1 MATITVNSLNDNLT
15 VDTQI
20 TLREALQAANTDTSV
35 DGSTAG
41 SGADTIIFDPSLAGQ
56 TITLASELVISSD
69 VTITGLGADQL
80 TISGNNATR
89 IFNVNDGNN
98 SNYANVTIEGLT
110 LTAGSTTGN
119 GGAIYSIENLTVT
132 NSTISGNSAGGDG
145 GGIYNYATLAVS
157 NSTISGNSANN
168 RGGGIYNYATL
179 TVTNSTISGNSANLF
194 FGGGIRNSFGTT
206 EVSNSTISGNSAT
219 NGGGIHNDY
228 GGTLTVT
235 NSTISGN
242 SATNGGGIRHSSG
255 TTEVSSTIIAGNT
268 SNDVSGNNA
277 FTSGGNNLIGNGD
290 TATGFTNGVNGDIVG
305 TTASPINPGLDPLA
319 NNGGTT
325 QTHALQDNSP
335 AIDAGSN
342 PNNLTTDQ
350 RGNTRVTG
358 NSADIGAYE
367 SPGPIIVTS
376 IEDNTTVDGQITLRE
391 ALQAANNDSTV
402 DGVAGSG
409 ADTIIFDPSLA
420 GQTITLSS
428 QLTISADVII
438 TGLGADQLTISG
450 NNATRIFN
458 VNDGNNSN
466 QANVTIEGLTLTA
479 GNVTSGDGGAIFT
492 RENLTVSN
500 STISGNSARRGGG
513 LYNISGALTVTN
525 STISGNSTTLYG
537 GGIRNSSGTTEVNNS
552 TISGNSATR
561 YGGGIQN
568 ASGTTEVTNS
578 TISGNSAGNGGGI
591 RNSSGTVEVSSTI
604 IAGNTSNDVS
614 GNNAFTSGGNNLIGN
629 GDTATGFTNGVNGDI
644 VGTAAAPIDPR
655 LDPLA
660 DNRGTTQTHALQGDS
675 PAIDA
680 GSNPNNLTTD
690 QRGEARVSGTSAD
703 IGAYESS
710 GPIIVTSIEDN
721 TTADGQVT
729 LREAIEAANN
739 DTTVDGVAGSGADTI
754 IFDAS
759 LAGQTITLASE
770 LVISADVIITGLG
783 ADQLT
788 ISGNNA
794 TRIFNVN
801 DGNNSNYANV
811 TIEGLTLTAGSTTGN
826 GGAIYSIENLT
837 VTNSTISGN
846 SAGGDGG
853 GIYNYATLAVSNST
867 ISGNSA
873 NSRGGGI
880 YNYATLTVN
889 NSTISGNSANSR
901 GGGIYHYYEGRL
913 TVRNSTITGNSAN
926 SGGGIYNDDG
936 ITSVASTIIAGNSS
950 NNDISG
956 TFNSSGN
963 NLIGNGDG
971 GAGFTNGTNGDI
983 VGTAAAPIDPGLDP
997 LANNGGTT
1005 QTHALQSNSPA
1016 IDAGSN
1022 PNNLTTDQRGEVRVS
1037 GVSADIGAYE
1047 LPATIIVTSIEDNT
1061 TVDGQVTLREALQ
1074 AANNDTTVDGVT
1086 GFGADTI
1093 IFDPSLAG
1101 QTITLASELVISS
1114 DVIITGLGAD
1124 QLTISGNNATRIF
1137 NVNDGNNTA
1146 DKNVTIE
1153 ELTLTAG
1160 NTTNTGGAILNI
1172 ENLTVNNS
1180 TISGNS
1186 ANRGGAIY
1194 NSISLTVTNSTISG
1208 NSANSGG
1215 GGIYNSFGTANV
1227 TNSTISGNS
1236 ANSGGGIYNYFGTA
1250 NVTNSTISGNSANSG
1265 GGIRHSSGTIEV
1277 SSTIIAGNT
1286 SNDVSGNNAFTSGGN
1301 NLIGNGD
1308 TATGFTNGVNGDI
1321 VGTTAAPIDPG
1332 LNPLADNGG
1341 TTLTHALQSNSV
1353 AIDTGSNPNNL
1364 TTDQRGEVR
1373 VSRVSADIGAYEFE
1387 FIPPTVSITSPTPNA
1402 IEGGSN
1408 GVFTISR
1415 DDSIGDLTVNL
1426 TINGSSTAVADDYNL
1441 SGGSVA
1447 VAGSNLTVTIPD
1459 GSTSVDVNLSAVAD
1473 IVAEPAETLQLDIAT
1488 DANYAIDGVNNSA
1501 TVTIDASLAPQ
1512 LVINEIDYDQVGA
1525 DGDNFIELFNNDTD
1539 TINLNGYQ
1547 ILLVNQDG
1555 TTYDTI
1561 TLDNVDLAAG
1571 DYYVI
1576 SNNATNIANT
1586 DQEVTFT
1593 LQNGIDAVAL
1603 VFGSNIIDTV
1613 SYEGDTTTYTEGT
1626 GTTVADLNDF
1636 ADVGLSRFPNGT
1648 DTNDNSADFVLQGIT
1663 PGTVNSV
1670 TPTVTLSIDS
1680 NPATLN
1686 DGGSTATITATIDT
1700 YSGKDVTVNLAFSG
1714 TATEGTDYTVPNSIT
1729 IPAGQLSADITLTTV
1744 DDSIVEGD
1752 EAIVVDIASVANGV
1766 EFGTEQVN
1774 ATITDD
1780 ENSGITVTPTSGL
1793 TTTEAG
1799 GTAEFT
1805 IVLDSQP
1812 SSLVFINVASSDTTE
1827 GTITSPSILFD
1838 SNNWN
1843 VPQTVTVTGVDDFID
1858 DDDVIYT
1865 VSTAAVT
1872 NDPNYQNQSG
1882 STVTIINQDDGDLA
1896 GVTINKNTL
1905 TTSEDLTTDEF
1916 TVVLDSQ
1923 PVADVV
1929 VNFTGDSNEG
1939 SFVSGVTFTDA
1950 NWDTPQTVTVTG
1962 VDDFVA
1968 DGDISYTLT
1977 TTVTSTDAKY
1987 DVIATQDLTVTNTD
2001 NDIANVTV
2009 SPISN
2014 NTSETGDTGTFT
2026 IVLDTQPSDDVV
2038 VTLASSDTDE
2048 GTVDQNALTFT
2059 ANNWDVPQTV
2069 TVAGVDDFVV
2079 DGDIPYTITTT
2090 VTSTNDTD
2098 YNNIATDDVAVTNID
2113 DDAIG
2118 VTVTPTSVTT
2128 SEAGSTA
2135 EFTLQ
2140 LDTQPTGDVA
2150 IALNNSD
2157 LTEGTIDQS
2166 TLNFTSANW
2175 NTPQTV
2181 TVTGV
2186 DDTVDDGDVQYEIVT
2201 SIASS
2206 ADADYAILTASDI
2219 NNITVTNTNDD
2230 EAGVTFTPIS
2240 IITDEVDDP
2249 STVAVRED
2257 QASFTVVLDIEPI
2270 ANVTVTLINNED
2282 EGSLDQSSV
2291 IFTPTNWDTPQ
2302 TVTFTAADDFVND
2315 GDITFNIGASVS
2327 SGDNAYNFAIP
2338 DAVSVTNRDNDI
2350 AGVNVSTISNNT
2362 SEEVTTGEFTVVLD
2376 TQPSA
2381 DVIVGF
2387 SGDANEGDVASGI
2400 TFTST
2405 NWDVPQTVTV
2415 TGVDDDVVDGDVAYT
2430 IDTTVISNDPAY
2442 DGFQAN
2448 SVAVTNL
2455 DNDTASVIVTPDGN
2469 NTSEDGDTS
2478 TFSVQLSS
2486 QPTADV
2492 IISFASDNPAEGTVN
2507 NPNVTFTSANWDTPQ
2522 DVTVTGVDD
2531 ALADGDINYNVVG
2544 TINTTDANYSSL
2556 APVSVNLNNNDNETA
2571 DFTISPLSNN
2581 TAEDGTSG
2589 TFTIVMDAQPS
2600 DTVTLNITSS
2610 DTTEATVD
2618 ISTVNF
2624 TPNTWDTP
2632 QTVTVTGVDDL
2643 VDDGDTAFEIQFSPA
2658 VSNDNAF
2665 DGIQPD
2671 ALTSTNLDD
2680 DEAGFAISPVS
2691 NDTSETG
2698 NTATFTLN
2706 LTSQPTDDVIIGIT
2720 SDNPNEG
2727 TADVSALTFTSGN
2740 WDTPQTVTVT
2750 GVDDELADGDISYNI
2765 LTSADTTTSDTNYLN
2780 LDPVDV
2786 IVINNDDETPGI
2798 NFSGVSGNT
2807 TEAGDNATFTV
2818 SLDSQPSSDVILN
2831 LVSDDTSEG
2840 IVDNSP
2846 LTFTSANWN
2855 TVQTVTVTGVDDL
2868 IDDGDVAF
2876 DITATATSNDIAYN
2890 NLNPATVTIVNED
2903 DDTAGI
2909 TVSDISNNT
2918 SEAGEAGTFTVILD
2932 TQPTADVVVNLVSD
2946 NTAEGTVDSNAL
2958 TFTSDNWNTS
2968 QTVTVT
2974 GVDDNVVDGDINY
2987 SITATVSSNDTN
2999 YNGIA
3004 TNPVNIINADN
3015 DDPGITFSPVSSNT
3029 TEGGGSA
3036 TFSAVLDTQPSAD
3049 VVLNLASDDTTE
3061 GTVDNNTLIFTTS
3074 NWDTPQTVTVTGIDD
3089 NLEDGNITYNIV
3101 TNITSN
3107 DSNYDNQDVVD
3118 ITLINEDNDGAG
3130 ILITQSDGSTQV
3142 SEDGAT
3148 DTYTVAL
3155 NTIPTTDVNLTFTP
3169 NNAEIDLGTGA
3180 GNPLTLNFA
3189 ADATALTPQT
3199 VTVAAID
3206 DQEEEDNQTSIIVT
3220 SAASNDPDYN
3230 GTNPQVFLD
3239 GVQNNQ
3245 ITVAIADNDLVDDND
3260 STTVS
3265 LTHPNDNNIFAIGGN
3280 STDALTLEFS
3290 LQTDTDAAFV
3300 NEVGVFVVDDVN
3312 GGIDTDGDGT
3322 IDLNPGDEGYA
3333 EAALASG
3340 QVIFTALP
3348 GGLGNNQ
3355 VSSTIRSFSGD
3366 SFLSFYLVQDSST
3379 DTYIQN
3385 SADGTTPPSVFFSS
3399 VLSNGDGINHL
3410 DVTTQGEND
3419 FVIGFED
3426 VFNGGDNDFNDV
3438 QLTVQT
3444 TTETATVGTGLQAS
3458 NRLEV
3463 FDLRSYAG
3471 QFVRGEIEVLPSS
3484 NAGFDNL
3491 VGIYVVI
3498 DDIGTVVDPT
3508 TGNRL
3513 SPGDTGYAAAARA
3526 NSIVEFDSNGTDPIL
3541 FSGGFTYAT
3550 YLVADGGNG
3559 GENTYFPFLDAN
3571 IDGLDHS
3578 RLLGDNIFSFE
3589 DINGGGDLSYDDFVF
3604 RTEFTVI

>member
-15 VDTQI
+15 VDTLI
-20 TLREALQAANTDTSV
+20 TLREAIEAANNDTSV
-35 DGSTAG
+35 DG
-41 SGADTIIFDPSLAGQ
+41 
-56 TITLASELVISSD
+56 
-69 VTITGLGADQL
+69 VT
-80 TISGNNATR
+80 
-89 IFNVNDGNN
+89 
-98 SNYANVTIEGLT
+98 
-110 LTAGSTTGN
+110 
-119 GGAIYSIENLTVT
+119 
-132 NSTISGNSAGGDG
+132 
-145 GGIYNYATLAVS
+145 
-157 NSTISGNSANN
+157 
-168 RGGGIYNYATL
+168 
-179 TVTNSTISGNSANLF
+179 
-194 FGGGIRNSFGTT
+194 
-206 EVSNSTISGNSAT
+206 
-219 NGGGIHNDY
+219 
-228 GGTLTVT
+228 
-235 NSTISGN
+235 
-242 SATNGGGIRHSSG
+242 
-255 TTEVSSTIIAGNT
+255 
-268 SNDVSGNNA
+268 
-277 FTSGGNNLIGNGD
+277 
-290 TATGFTNGVNGDIVG
+290 
-305 TTASPINPGLDPLA
+305 
-319 NNGGTT
+319 
-325 QTHALQDNSP
+325 
-335 AIDAGSN
+335 
-342 PNNLTTDQ
+342 
-350 RGNTRVTG
+350 
-358 NSADIGAYE
+358 
-367 SPGPIIVTS
+367 
-376 IEDNTTVDGQITLRE
+376 
-391 ALQAANNDSTV
+391 
-402 DGVAGSG
+402 GSG

-428 QLTISADVII
+428 QLFV
-438 TGLGADQLTISG
+438 
-450 NNATRIFN
+450 
-458 VNDGNNSN
+458 
-466 QANVTIEGLTLTA
+466 
-479 GNVTSGDGGAIFT
+479 
-492 RENLTVSN
+492 
-500 STISGNSARRGGG
+500 
-513 LYNISGALTVTN
+513 
-525 STISGNSTTLYG
+525 
-537 GGIRNSSGTTEVNNS
+537 
-552 TISGNSATR
+552 
-561 YGGGIQN
+561 
-568 ASGTTEVTNS
+568 
-578 TISGNSAGNGGGI
+578 
-591 RNSSGTVEVSSTI
+591 
-604 IAGNTSNDVS
+604 
-614 GNNAFTSGGNNLIGN
+614 
-629 GDTATGFTNGVNGDI
+629 
-644 VGTAAAPIDPR
+644 
-655 LDPLA
+655 
-660 DNRGTTQTHALQGDS
+660 
-675 PAIDA
+675 
-680 GSNPNNLTTD
+680 
-690 QRGEARVSGTSAD
+690 
-703 IGAYESS
+703 
-710 GPIIVTSIEDN
+710 
-721 TTADGQVT
+721 
-729 LREAIEAANN
+729 
-739 DTTVDGVAGSGADTI
+739 
-754 IFDAS
+754 
-759 LAGQTITLASE
+759 
-770 LVISADVIITGLG
+770 
-783 ADQLT
+783 
-788 ISGNNA
+788 
-794 TRIFNVN
+794 
-801 DGNNSNYANV
+801 
-811 TIEGLTLTAGSTTGN
+811 
-826 GGAIYSIENLT
+826 
-837 VTNSTISGN
+837 
-846 SAGGDGG
+846 
-853 GIYNYATLAVSNST
+853 
-867 ISGNSA
+867 
-873 NSRGGGI
+873 
-880 YNYATLTVN
+880 
-889 NSTISGNSANSR
+889 
-901 GGGIYHYYEGRL
+901 
-913 TVRNSTITGNSAN
+913 
-926 SGGGIYNDDG
+926 
-936 ITSVASTIIAGNSS
+936 
-950 NNDISG
+950 
-956 TFNSSGN
+956 
-963 NLIGNGDG
+963 
-971 GAGFTNGTNGDI
+971 
-983 VGTAAAPIDPGLDP
+983 
-997 LANNGGTT
+997 
-1005 QTHALQSNSPA
+1005 
-1016 IDAGSN
+1016 
-1022 PNNLTTDQRGEVRVS
+1022 
-1037 GVSADIGAYE
+1037 
-1047 LPATIIVTSIEDNT
+1047 
-1061 TVDGQVTLREALQ
+1061 
-1074 AANNDTTVDGVT
+1074 
-1086 GFGADTI
+1086 
-1093 IFDPSLAG
+1093 
-1101 QTITLASELVISS
+1101 SS

-1124 QLTISGNNATRIF
+1124 QLTISGNNATNLF
-1137 NVNDGNNTA
+1137 SVSDGNNA
-1146 DKNVTIE
+1146 NQVDVT
-1153 ELTLTAG
+1153 
-1160 NTTNTGGAILNI
+1160 I
-1172 ENLTVNNS
+1172 ENLTLTEGSSV
-1180 TISGNS
+1180 G
-1186 ANRGGAIY
+1186 GGAIY
-1194 NSISLTVTNSTISG
+1194 NRENLTVSNSIISGSYATNLGGGILNNEYGTLTIDSSTITNNSTDGVGGGVFNSGGTTTINNSTITNNSSIDGAGGVFSFGGTTIINNSTITGNSTSGSSTANGGGIGQIGVINTANTIITNSTISG
-1208 NSANSGG
+1208 NSADYG
-1215 GGIYNSFGTANV
+1215 GGIYNLLGTITVANSTITNNSATISGGGIDNRDTANV
-1227 TNSTISGNS
+1227 T
-1236 ANSGGGIYNYFGTA
+1236 
-1250 NVTNSTISGNSANSG
+1250 
-1265 GGIRHSSGTIEV
+1265 
-1277 SSTIIAGNT
+1277 STIIAGNT
-1286 SNDVSGNNAFTSGGN
+1286 SDDVNGTSAFTSGGN

-1308 TATGFTNGVNGDI
+1308 NATGFTNGINGDI
-1321 VGTTAAPIDPG
+1321 VGTAASPIDPG
-1332 LNPLADNGG
+1332 LDPLADNGG
-1341 TTLTHALQSNSV
+1341 TTQTHALQGSSL
-1353 AIDTGSNPNNL
+1353 AINAGNTNML
-1364 TTDQRGEVR
+1364 TTDQRGEAR
-1373 VSRVSADIGAYEFE
+1373 VVGTSADIGAFE
-1387 FIPPTVSITSPTPNA
+1387 FTPTVSITSPTPNA
-1402 IEGGSN
+1402 TEGISD

-1415 DDSIGDLTVNL
+1415 DGSIGDLTVNL
-1426 TINGSSTAVADDYNL
+1426 TINGSSTAVDTDYSL
-1441 SGGSVA
+1441 SGGSVI
-1447 VAGSNLTVTIPD
+1447 VAGNNVTVTIPD
-1459 GSTSVDVNLSAVAD
+1459 GSTSVDVNLSAVVD
-1473 IVAEPAETLQLDIAT
+1473 IAAEPAETLQLDITA

-1525 DGDNFIELFNNDTD
+1525 DGDNFIELFNNGTD

-1561 TLDNVDLAAG
+1561 TLDNVNLAAG

-1586 DQEVTFT
+1586 DQEVSFDI
-1593 LQNGIDAVAL
+1593 QNGVDAVAL
-1603 VFGSNIIDTV
+1603 VFGSDTIDTV

-1636 ADVGLSRFPNGT
+1636 ADVGISRFPNGT

-1670 TPTVTLSIDS
+1670 APTVTLSINS

-1700 YSGKDVTVNLAFSG
+1700 YSGKDVTVNLAFTG

-1752 EAIVVDIASVANGV
+1752 EAIVVDIDSVSNGV

-1780 ENSGITVTPTSGL
+1780 ENSGITVTSTPGL

-1843 VPQTVTVTGVDDFID
+1843 VPQTVTVTGQDDFID

-1882 STVTIINQDDGDLA
+1882 STVTIINQDDGDTA
-1896 GVTINKNTL
+1896 GVTINKNSL
-1905 TTSEDLTTDEF
+1905 TTSEDLTSEDF

-1929 VNFTGDSNEG
+1929 VNFTGDNNEG
-1939 SFVSGVTFTDA
+1939 SFATGVTFTDG
-1950 NWDTPQTVTVTG
+1950 NWDIPQTVTVTG

-1977 TTVTSTDAKY
+1977 TSVTSPDAKY
-1987 DVIATQDLTVTNTD
+1987 DAIATQNLTVTNTD

-2014 NTSETGDTGTFT
+2014 NTSEAGDTGTFT
-2026 IVLDTQPSDDVV
+2026 IVLNTQPSDDVV
-2038 VTLASSDTDE
+2038 VSLASSDTDE
-2048 GTVDQNALTFT
+2048 GTIDENALTFT

-2079 DGDIPYTITTT
+2079 DGDISYTITTT
-2090 VTSTNDTD
+2090 VTSTGDTD
-2098 YNNIATDDVAVTNID
+2098 YNNIATDDVTVTNID

-2118 VTVTPTSVTT
+2118 VTVTPTSLTT
-2128 SEAGSTA
+2128 SEAGDTA
-2135 EFTLQ
+2135 QFTLQ

-2157 LTEGTIDQS
+2157 VTEGTIDENAL
-2166 TLNFTSANW
+2166 TFTSANW

-2186 DDTVDDGDVQYEIVT
+2186 DDTVDDGDVQYDIAT
-2201 SIASS
+2201 SVASS

-2230 EAGVTFTPIS
+2230 EAGVTFSPVS

-2249 STVAVRED
+2249 GTVEVEN

-2282 EGSLDQSSV
+2282 EGSLDQNSL

-2302 TVTFTAADDFVND
+2302 TITFTAADDFVND

-2376 TQPSA
+2376 TEPSD

-2387 SGDANEGDVASGI
+2387 SGDANEGNVAAGI

-2405 NWDVPQTVTV
+2405 SWDVPQTVTV
-2415 TGVDDDVVDGDVAYT
+2415 TGVDDLIVDGDIAYT
-2430 IDTTVISNDPAY
+2430 IDTTVISDDPTY
-2442 DGFQAN
+2442 DGIFAN

-2478 TFSVQLSS
+2478 TFSVELSS

-2492 IISFASDNPAEGTVN
+2492 IISFTSDNLAEGTVN
-2507 NPNVTFTSANWDTPQ
+2507 NPAVTFTSANWDTPQ

-2531 ALADGDINYNVVG
+2531 ALADGDVNYNVVG
-2544 TINTTDANYSSL
+2544 TVSSNDTNYNSL
-2556 APVSVNLNNNDNETA
+2556 DPVSVNLNNNDNETA
-2571 DFTISPLSNN
+2571 DFTISPVSNN
-2581 TAEDGTSG
+2581 TAEDGTNG
-2589 TFTIVMDAQPS
+2589 IFTIVMDAQPT
-2600 DTVTLNITSS
+2600 DTVTLDITSS

-2618 ISTVNF
+2618 ISSVTF
-2624 TPNTWDTP
+2624 TPNTWNVP

-2643 VDDGDTAFEIQFSPA
+2643 VDDGDTTFEIQFSPA
-2658 VSNDNAF
+2658 ASNDSAF

-2671 ALTSTNLDD
+2671 SLTSTNLDD
-2680 DEAGFAISPVS
+2680 DQAGFVTFLEDA
-2691 NDTSETG
+2691 DTSETG
-2698 NTATFTLN
+2698 DTASFTLN
-2706 LTSQPTDDVIIGIT
+2706 LRSQPTDDVIIGIA

-2765 LTSADTTTSDTNYLN
+2765 VTSADTTTNDTNYLN
-2780 LDPVDV
+2780 LNPVDV

-2831 LVSDDTSEG
+2831 LVSNNANEG
-2840 IVDNSP
+2840 IVDNSA
-2846 LTFTSANWN
+2846 LTFTSVDWN
-2855 TVQTVTVTGVDDL
+2855 TPQTVTVTGVDDL
-2868 IDDGDVAF
+2868 IDDGDVAY
-2876 DITATATSNDIAYN
+2876 DITATATSNDIAYD
-2890 NLNPATVTIVNED
+2890 NLNPATVTVVNED

-2946 NTAEGTVDSNAL
+2946 DTTEGTVDSNTL

-2987 SITATVSSNDTN
+2987 SINATVSSNDSN

-3015 DDPGITFSPVSSNT
+3015 EDPGITFSPVSSNT
-3029 TEGGGSA
+3029 TEAGGNA
-3036 TFSAVLDTQPSAD
+3036 TFTAVLDTQPSAD
-3049 VVLNLASDDTTE
+3049 VVLNLTSDDTTE
-3061 GTVDNNTLIFTTS
+3061 GTVDNNTLTFTTS
-3074 NWDTPQTVTVTGIDD
+3074 NWNTAQTVTVTGVDD

-3101 TNITSN
+3101 TNITSD

-3130 ILITQSDGSTQV
+3130 IVITQSDGSTQV
-3142 SEDGAT
+3142 SEDGIT
-3148 DTYTVAL
+3148 DTYTVGL
-3155 NTIPTTDVNLTFTP
+3155 NTIPTADVNLTFTP
-3169 NNAEIDLGTGA
+3169 NNAEIDLGAGA
-3180 GNPLTLNFA
+3180 GNPVALNFA

-3206 DQEEEDNQTSIIVT
+3206 DQEEEDIQTSIIVT
-3220 SAASNDPDYN
+3220 SAASDDPDYN

-3245 ITVAIADNDLVDDND
+3245 ITVAIADNDIVEDND

-3290 LQTDTDAAFV
+3290 LQTDTEATFV

-3312 GGIDTDGDGT
+3312 GGIDTDGDGN

-3333 EAALASG
+3333 EAAFASG

-3348 GGLGNNQ
+3348 GGLGNDQ

-3366 SFLSFYLVQDSST
+3366 SFLSFYLVQNSST

-3399 VLSNGDGINHL
+3399 VLSNGDGVNHL
-3410 DVTTQGEND
+3410 NVTTQGDND

-3438 QLTVQT
+3438 QLRVQS

-3491 VGIYVVI
+3491 AGIYVVI
-3498 DDIGTVVDPT
+3498 DDVGTVVDPT

-3513 SPGDTGYAAAARA
+3513 APGDVGYAAAARA
-3526 NSIVEFDSNGTDPIL
+3526 NSIVEFDRNGTDPIV

-3550 YLVADGGNG
+3550 YLVADGENG

-3571 IDGLDHS
+3571 VDGLDHS